1 MMKKETKG
9 DEKMKIVIIAEGGKQ
24 LGMGHIMRMS
34 RLATALRKELTPLF
48 VMRTY
53 SAPASSDLGATF
65 VRQQDFAVVQVAST
79 QAMRIIEEY
88 QPERIIIDSYDWC
101 GYDLAALTRLA
112 PVVLFDDDA
121 PIQIQ
126 TGMTTVQAMIAHCS
140 PAVRQRLYVIR
151 PGFMQPLPATLAV
164 ASAAGPEYCLLAPEY
179 FHQPLLPVERK
190 LLVTFG
196 STDPER
202 VTEQVLPALI
212 AMQLPSII
220 VIGPAFHESAAS
232 YQQRYPQPWL
242 TFSPPVPSLYPL
254 LVQVTHVL
262 SSGSTTMYEV
272 LATGRNLATIA
283 CVENQIAGAQAV
295 ATAKQSHH
303 FGWFADLTT
312 SNLQDL
318 LESFWQRPI
327 QPTVLASRQAARLIF
342 ELFKKQIRF

>member
-1 MMKKETKG
+1 
-9 DEKMKIVIIAEGGKQ
+9 MKIVIIAEGGKQ

-34 RLATALRKELTPLF
+34 RLATALRSEVTPLF

-53 SAPASSDLGATF
+53 SAPASSDLGAAF
-65 VRQQDFAVVQVAST
+65 VRQQGFAVVQVAST
-79 QAMRIIEEY
+79 QAMRAIHEY
-88 QPERIIIDSYDWC
+88 QPACIVIDSYDWC
-101 GYDLAALTRLA
+101 GYDIAALATLA

-121 PIQIQ
+121 PIQTQ
-126 TGMTTVQAMIAHCS
+126 TGLTTVQTLIAQCT
-140 PAVRQRLYVIR
+140 PAVRQRLDIIR
-151 PGFMQPLPATLAV
+151 PGFMQPFPATLAV
-164 ASAAGPEYCLLAPEY
+164 RSVAGPEYCLLAPEY
-179 FHQPLLPVERK
+179 FHQPPLPAERK

-202 VTEQVLPALI
+202 VTEQVLSALI
-212 AMQLPSII
+212 AMQLPTII
-220 VIGPAFHESAAS
+220 VIGPAFPKSVAS

-254 LVQVTHVL
+254 LAQVTHVL

-303 FGWFADLTT
+303 FGWFANLTT
-312 SNLQDL
+312 ADLQDL

-327 QPTVLASRQAARLIF
+327 QPTVLASRQAARLIA
-342 ELFKKQIRF
+342 ELFKK